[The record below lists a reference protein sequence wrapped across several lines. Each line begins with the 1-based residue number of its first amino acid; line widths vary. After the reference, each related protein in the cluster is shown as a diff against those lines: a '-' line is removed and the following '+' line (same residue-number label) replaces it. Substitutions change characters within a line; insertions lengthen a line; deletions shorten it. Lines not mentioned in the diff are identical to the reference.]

1 MQLLIRI
8 SFPNFAFEFLFRIFR
23 SLTPPPANAAGHVT
37 RSTARTERA
46 HHRRQTGTRR
56 WALGTKCWLCWC
68 LGAWCLGAW
77 CLGSWCLGAW
87 CLGAWCLMPGGVHGV
102 PARAG
107 PAAPP
112 LLRHQRVWGLGNERF
127 AGKGGTNH
135 TTARSRARARRRA
148 RKALPGIKKFE
159 FWERLGFGKVW
170 G

>member
-23 SLTPPPANAAGHVT
+23 SLTPPPANAAGRDA
-37 RSTARTERA
+37 RSTARAERL
-46 HHRRQTGTRR
+46 HHHRQTGIRR
-56 WALGTKCWLCWC
+56 WALGTKCWRCWC
-68 LGAWCLGAW
+68 LGAWCLGT
-77 CLGSWCLGAW
+77 W

-102 PARAG
+102 LARAG

-112 LLRHQRVWGLGNERF
+112 LPRHQGIWGLGNERF

-135 TTARSRARARRRA
+135 TTTRSRARARRRA
-148 RKALPGIKKFE
+148 RKALPGIKKFGI
-159 FWERLGFGKVW
+159 WERLGFGKVW